1 MEIYLPLQPICN
13 FMQHYDGTSSSVD
26 SSGYYTS
33 RGKVRD
39 TKEAIKRDV
48 VVSLSR
54 SQVTSSLVRVI
65 THIFAMTVSRIRM
78 TSYSIW
84 VGVGREFKIL
94 QINLGWRRR
103 SDSPI
108 LRLLLSL
115 RLSAFYLY
123 IRVCIFFFFFF
134 LGFNWS
140 RSSTES
146 IIITFPGIIVN
157 YYEI

>member
-84 VGVGREFKIL
+84 VGG
-94 QINLGWRRR
+94 LGGNSKFYKLISAEEDEVTHRFFVCFCHFA
-103 SDSPI
+103 S
-108 LRLLLSL
+108 LL
-115 RLSAFYLY
+115 FIY
-123 IRVCIFFFFFF
+123 IYVCVFFFFF

>member
-1 MEIYLPLQPICN
+1 
-13 FMQHYDGTSSSVD
+13 MQHYDGTSTSVD
-26 SSGYYTS
+26 SSEYYS

-94 QINLGWRRR
+94 QINLGWRP

-108 LRLLLSL
+108 LASVISSL
-115 RLSAFYLY
+115 CFLFIY
-123 IRVCIFFFFFF
+123 IYIFF
-134 LGFNWS
+134 LGFNLS
-140 RSSTES
+140 RSLIES
-146 IIITFPGIIVN
+146 MIIIIFWKLWID
-157 YYEI
+157 EI